1 MHAQIHG
8 SAVVSRPLDK
18 ISYRNS
24 YRRSVS
30 RLTAVGMERSDR
42 FVEHGRGLAV
52 VVSRLEELGFPGMT
66 RRALLRCAD
75 LRQVREVAAKARV
88 RPWDLPEDLQEAVCG
103 DQTHALSA
111 ACPCDSFARL
121 WSEDAREKDP
131 ARRAHRFLE
140 RQVCPVVLERLSAS
154 MGVPQFVARD
164 ARAPTAVLCRRV
176 LRHPAAA
183 GASVEA
189 LRQHLRRIDLSF
201 SERLDNP
208 AARGGG
214 WQAAEQPGI
223 GRRAEKV
230 PRFTPCTYA
239 ARQEILT
246 PRAARVPVGPSPS
259 APPWRSS
266 AEIPGPFI
274 PECPQKTS
282 AQPFSD

>member
-1 MHAQIHG
+1 MCTSRIGNKHEAH
-8 SAVVSRPLDK
+8 VS
-18 ISYRNS
+18 
-24 YRRSVS
+24 VC
-30 RLTAVGMERSDR
+30 MDR
-42 FVEHGRGLAV
+42 QRHLWPYSSLSQSQALFGCEIALNGQKCRWLYVEMMLY
-52 VVSRLEELGFPGMT
+52 
-66 RRALLRCAD
+66 
-75 LRQVREVAAKARV
+75 
-88 RPWDLPEDLQEAVCG
+88 
-103 DQTHALSA
+103 
-111 ACPCDSFARL
+111 
-121 WSEDAREKDP
+121 
-131 ARRAHRFLE
+131 
-140 RQVCPVVLERLSAS
+140 
-154 MGVPQFVARD
+154 
-164 ARAPTAVLCRRV
+164 V

-239 ARQEILT
+239 ARQETLT
-246 PRAARVPVGPSPS
+246 PRAARAPVGPSPS

-274 PECPQKTS
+274 PECPQKAS

>member
-1 MHAQIHG
+1 M
-8 SAVVSRPLDK
+8 
-18 ISYRNS
+18 
-24 YRRSVS
+24 
-30 RLTAVGMERSDR
+30 
-42 FVEHGRGLAV
+42 
-52 VVSRLEELGFPGMT
+52 VSRLEELGFPGMT

-201 SERLDNP
+201 SERLDRYLAGP
-208 AARGGG
+208 D
-214 WQAAEQPGI
+214 I
-223 GRRAEKV
+223 DDV
-230 PRFTPCTYA
+230 
-239 ARQEILT
+239 LV
-246 PRAARVPVGPSPS
+246 RAAVRGRPHCWRAVGEALGVDRATLTRLSRDERYDDSGRMCRILQLAVGAGRLQSNQELVAVLRKFLDSHLVPT
-259 APPWRSS
+259 PPVRRL
-266 AEIPGPFI
+266 
-274 PECPQKTS
+274 
-282 AQPFSD
+282 